1 MSNINSQETKPHELR
16 IMPNTGHHYFF
27 IPFSQQFLA
36 QHNVKTGELARKWR
50 SNNSAWKAVPKK
62 NFDKKTPP
70 PAVLAAGGP
79 AAAAAQAALQTQ
91 PEEQEYYTWMRYRFG
106 YKGGAQNLGLWL
118 AIESNIGSIERGTLF
133 DEQEIAADAMPANPK
148 EYTVTPYAYPNTQ
161 AIGKNLIN
169 GGNKNVKDAYSIIL
183 PVELNGRVVPF
194 EQVDII
200 WQDAATATVDV
211 DLIVDFGNTRTVVL
225 ALENIDDM
233 TSGGS
238 LDAICKEIRFL
249 PRGQE
254 YPNLRLPKAKRKFES
269 MGETI
274 ADSWFLLQQPMFAE
288 WDYPAKDGTES
299 PFRTSKHYWTKE
311 IMPTDNESGLK
322 NVMGKL
328 GLNSATQPTTEYYCT
343 QRVPQ
348 MFVEISPAL
357 MGDEAKR
364 LMNNIDLNRGMRI
377 SMSSPK
383 RYLWDREKQ
392 GLDRG
397 QDTWHLNFN
406 SWSSIQ
412 DRASLPSLQGQICR
426 YMYEDGSDWDIE
438 HPPFEDEDRSK
449 RPPTIPTNATY
460 PRSMA
465 MVWSALSIIESA
477 YRQIT
482 SFNWRDANK
491 PNHLRRLRS
500 VNITFPSGW
509 IAKERQYYRQA
520 WQQAVDIF
528 TLAHMDTRQSIM
540 RDLYPGELAR
550 DVQGQ
555 PKLCVDL
562 DEAVAS
568 QLPFIYSEISRLPAN
583 QWIELYGRNAC
594 ENNRDQ
600 TARVRVMTV
609 DIGGGTLDT
618 AIVEYRN
625 DAPGGAVAL
634 RYKVLFRDSSTFAGD
649 NVALAI
655 IESVLLKSFLD
666 ARGIP
671 ATSDNKIAAAFKRVL
686 SQAKRTQ
693 ADRAKWQRI
702 VTLLFLPIV
711 RQWLSDVANFATGYY
726 QGEEGIF
733 RSIEECGGDENVIKE
748 FNEYLEM
755 EGIDEN
761 FVQATDRLQ
770 YNPDDINACIEDNLK
785 PGIEPLGKF
794 TAAYDVD
801 VVTISGKISEMPKVE
816 ELLRRFLPICP
827 QCIVRMKDY
836 MAGNWY
842 PMSDNGRIN
851 DAKTVTAVGA
861 ALYTAGKNQLLS
873 GLWNIEEDLPADPDS
888 TTPRVRNYWGLMPT
902 NQHATG
908 FEEEGILLE
917 PQDNSNEHK
926 YFMANGTRYEG
937 TPVMLNNYIGRQK
950 YHAETTMP
958 ERLYKLR
965 WTGRPEQAP
974 RSKLAIVIERVTR
987 SGATAADD
995 FYALDEDDIVLRSVE
1010 PTDPRDKV
1018 HFDPSKVEL
1027 QLRTLSDNGFW
1038 MEECRFHMDI

>member
-1 MSNINSQETKPHELR
+1 MTNANSQEKKPHELK

-27 IPFSQQFLA
+27 IPFSPQFLA
-36 QHNVKTGELARKWR
+36 QHGVKTGELARKWR
-50 SNNSAWKAVPKK
+50 SNNTAWKAVPKK
-62 NFDKKTPP
+62 NFDKKETP
-70 PAVLAAGGP
+70 AP
-79 AAAAAQAALQTQ
+79 AAADRQAQQ
-91 PEEQEYYTWMRYRFG
+91 PQAEEQEYYTWMRYRFG

-118 AIESNIGSIERGTLF
+118 AIESNIGPIERGTLF
-133 DEQEIAADAMPANPK
+133 DEREIAEDTMPTNPK
-148 EYTVTPYAYPNTQ
+148 DFAVTPYAYPNAQ

-169 GGNKNVKDAYSIIL
+169 GGNSQVKDAYSIIL
-183 PVELNGRVVPF
+183 PVELNGKVVPF

-200 WQDAATATVDV
+200 WQDSAAATVDV
-211 DLIVDFGNTRTVVL
+211 DLIVDFGNTRTVAL
-225 ALENIDDM
+225 AVENIYDNAK
-233 TSGGS
+233 GGS
-238 LDAICKEIRFL
+238 LASICKEIRFL

-254 YPNLRLPKAKRKFES
+254 YPNFRLPKAQRKFES

-288 WDYPAKDGTES
+288 WDYPAKDGGKS

-322 NVMGKL
+322 NVMDKL
-328 GLNSATQPTTEYYCT
+328 GLGNANQPITEYYCT

-357 MGDEAKR
+357 MGTEAKR
-364 LMNNIDLNRGMRI
+364 FMNNIDLSQGMRV

-392 GLDRG
+392 GLDKG
-397 QDTWHLNFN
+397 QSTWNLNFN
-406 SWSSIQ
+406 SWSNVVN
-412 DRASLPSLQGQICR
+412 RAVLPSLQGQICR
-426 YMYEDGSDWDIE
+426 YMYEDGSNWDIE

-449 RPPTIPTNATY
+449 RPTTIPKNATY
-460 PRSMA
+460 PNCMA

-482 SFNWRDANK
+482 SFNWRNGNL

-528 TLAHMDTRQSIM
+528 TLAHMNTRQSIM
-540 RDLYPGELAR
+540 RDLNPGELASE
-550 DVQGQ
+550 VQGQ
-555 PKLCVDL
+555 PILSVDL

-568 QLPFIYSEISRLPAN
+568 QLPFIYSEISRLQAN
-583 QWIELYGRNAC
+583 KWIELYGRNEAAD
-594 ENNRDQ
+594 NSSQ

-609 DIGGGTLDT
+609 DIGGGTLDS

-625 DAPGGAVAL
+625 NARGSGVSL
-634 RYKVLFRDSSTFAGD
+634 RYKVLFRDSNTFAGD
-649 NVALAI
+649 GVTLAI
-655 IESVLLKSFLD
+655 IERVLLKSFLD

-671 ATSDNKIAAAFKRVL
+671 ANSENEIASAFKRAL
-686 SQAKRTQ
+686 SREKKDQV
-693 ADRAKWQRI
+693 DRAKWQRI

-711 RQWLSDVANFATGYY
+711 RQWLSDVANFSTGYY
-726 QGEEGIF
+726 QGEEGIY
-733 RSIEECGGDENVIKE
+733 RSIEECGGDENAIKE
-748 FNEYLEM
+748 LNEYLAM

-770 YNPDDINACIEDNLK
+770 YNPEEINACIEDKLK

-816 ELLRRFLPICP
+816 ELLRRFLPISP
-827 QCIVRMKDY
+827 QRIVRMKDY
-836 MAGNWY
+836 LAGNWY

-861 ALYTAGKNQLLS
+861 ALYTAGKNQLL
-873 GLWNIEEDLPADPDS
+873 GNLWKIVEDLPANLES
-888 TTPRVRNYWGLMPT
+888 SAPRVKNYWGVMPSRDV
-902 NQHATG
+902 ATG
-908 FEEEGILLE
+908 FDEGCIMLE
-917 PQDNSNEHK
+917 PQDNDNSHQ
-926 YFMANGTRYEG
+926 YFMIDGTRYEG
-937 TPVMLNNYIGRQK
+937 TPITTESYIGRQK
-950 YHAETTMP
+950 YRTNSTPP
-958 ERLYKLR
+958 ERLYQLC
-965 WTGRPEQAP
+965 WTGRPDYAP
-974 RSKLAIVIERVTR
+974 GSPLAVVIERVTR
-987 SGATAADD
+987 SGASGDND
-995 FYALDEDDIVLRSVE
+995 IYAQDEDDIVLRSVE
-1010 PTDPRDKV
+1010 PTDPRDRE
-1018 HFDPSKVEL
+1018 HFDPSLVEL
-1027 QLRTLSDNGFW
+1027 RLKTLSDDGFW
-1038 MEECRFHMDI
+1038 MEECRFLMDI